1 MYKTEADGHDMERPD
16 MLIPAPSDTYI
27 SDGAPGS
34 PLVVGGGGCEG
45 LLPTLG
51 ARVHHPLLPQ
61 AGLQSFTFGRQSS
74 LAHHLRQKK
83 PDSQRQR
90 QEMAPARTAL

>member
-1 MYKTEADGHDMERPD
+1 MERSH

-51 ARVHHPLLPQ
+51 ACVHHPLLPQ
-61 AGLQSFTFGRQSS
+61 AGLQSFTFWMTVEPCSS
-74 LAHHLRQKK
+74 LETKNRLLKGK
-83 PDSQRQR
+83 N
-90 QEMAPARTAL
+90 